1 MTKTNDIKLKT
12 EQCFCKSY
20 CDDDGII
27 QDCTCGKCELNDVKL
42 ENNCPSCGSNEHSYC
57 GKPAKM
63 WTPVNMNLPKEELIK
78 QAYAKGHKDGREE
91 ERNKVK
97 KIVDDVK
104 DNLFKIMKVGIINFK
119 GEKLEVITRYQAVNA
134 INLSGL
140 PYTSRSPNQTT
151 KE

>member
-78 QAYAKGHKDGREE
+78 QVYAKGLKDGREKGYIE
-91 ERNKVK
+91 GVK
-97 KIVDDVK
+97 M
-104 DNLFKIMKVGIINFK
+104 LEWRINCDTLIS
-119 GEKLEVITRYQAVNA
+119 E
-134 INLSGL
+134 LSGWKGCVDMAVEESL
-140 PYTSRSPNQTT
+140 GKYKKQLEQREHLSPNQTT